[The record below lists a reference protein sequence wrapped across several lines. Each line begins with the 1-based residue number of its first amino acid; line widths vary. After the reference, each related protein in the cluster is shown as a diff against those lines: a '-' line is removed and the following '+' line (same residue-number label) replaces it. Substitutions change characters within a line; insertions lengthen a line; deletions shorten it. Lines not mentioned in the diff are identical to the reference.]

1 LLYFIFSTWGRI
13 TLFLNCA
20 TLCKCKVL
28 DFARPYILFYGCF
41 YTIYRAPPCG
51 AFILSPFHIPK
62 KRSALFFFC
71 RTRDIYF
78 FHFNPLSLASPPNS
92 ALALSST
99 SGAVVLTFS
108 ALLNFERVLCTHTKD
123 FICKAFQESAHAAS
137 VCDEREKEREF
148 LIFRLY

>member
-1 LLYFIFSTWGRI
+1 VWSIYPFAISYSEKEI
-13 TLFLNCA
+13 LFLF
-20 TLCKCKVL
+20 
-28 DFARPYILFYGCF
+28 FAA
-41 YTIYRAPPCG
+41 RA
-51 AFILSPFHIPK
+51 
-62 KRSALFFFC
+62 
-71 RTRDIYF
+71 IYF

-99 SGAVVLTFS
+99 SGAVALTFS

-137 VCDEREKEREF
+137 VCDERKKEREF

>member
-1 LLYFIFSTWGRI
+1 VEHLSFRHFIFQ
-13 TLFLNCA
+13 
-20 TLCKCKVL
+20 
-28 DFARPYILFYGCF
+28 
-41 YTIYRAPPCG
+41 
-51 AFILSPFHIPK
+51 K
-62 KRSALFFFC
+62 KRSAFFLQ
-71 RTRDIYF
+71 RAARYIF

-99 SGAVVLTFS
+99 SGAVALTFS